1 MINTK
6 TLRKIAARKYI
17 EKHGLLPYLVLK
29 GSYKRPAKT
38 LKPVKPYKVE
48 TVDPLSVKV
57 LNGLFN
63 TNDLKG
69 CAMFGADTWNALKNT
84 VAKVTDDALNGRFYV
99 VPTVISCPE
108 NMAAELLGFN
118 DIYARSLGENFYTKT
133 WPVIKS
139 NSASLLGA
147 NALEWV
153 QDNIFDSKVGN
164 IVKQGTHIA
173 SNVLA
178 KTPIG
183 GWVNIGRDTNN
194 WMSNIWDSLVGK
206 KKSEEET
213 PTAVKAG
220 GGLLIVAGLGVG
232 AYFLLRDDKK
242 KRGR

>member
-1 MINTK
+1 MSIKNIV
-6 TLRKIAARKYI
+6 RKSANRNIYRIKGIKSPLDFAIPRKRIQTIA
-17 EKHGLLPYLVLK
+17 
-29 GSYKRPAKT
+29 
-38 LKPVKPYKVE
+38 LKPVKKSLSSHVAKV
-48 TVDPLSVKV
+48 VS
-57 LNGLFN
+57 NLFN

-84 VAKVTDDALNGRFYV
+84 VAKVTDDALNGRVYV

-139 NSASLLGA
+139 NSVSLLGA

-220 GGLLIVAGLGVG
+220 GGLLIVVGLGVG